1 MDDHEDEGEDDAGE
15 KDEDAAEL
23 VNQEPAKAEGGNH
36 HHRWVVLLQG
46 FHLHLGN
53 YYMVE
58 IKQNTNEMMGPLTKI
73 MAKRTNFVDSIPDL
87 VWAYKFG

>member
-1 MDDHEDEGEDDAGE
+1 MATHNTINEGTDNLVLCVPEPQGGMDDHEDEGEDDAGE

-53 YYMVE
+53 YYMV
-58 IKQNTNEMMGPLTKI
+58 G
-73 MAKRTNFVDSIPDL
+73 
-87 VWAYKFG
+87 

>member
-1 MDDHEDEGEDDAGE
+1 MATHDTIDEGTGNLVLCVPEPQGGVDDHEDEGEDDAGE

-46 FHLHLGN
+46 FHLHLQN
-53 YYMVE
+53 YYMV
-58 IKQNTNEMMGPLTKI
+58 
-73 MAKRTNFVDSIPDL
+73 D
-87 VWAYKFG
+87 